1 MSWVQYQRESAFTGM
16 GHASIYL
23 GHLLLRMGHAHAS
36 EITTMRCGP
45 QLARTQTM
53 HRRSPPRRRQRR
65 RQQIRRCPHAVRWTA
80 QSSTEAGGALRAGY
94 ARALG
99 RQWPS
104 LGGEDTGRGPVR
116 PGDAVAARRRVARS
130 AACER
135 RPLLPLAGMH
145 GAQLPQC
152 CVGESSSREG
162 SQERNDGEHVCIARS
177 SRDARTEYCTF
188 ESICAGS
195 GVPFHC
201 LHMRE
206 VNRTRVTVLRAP
218 CS

>member
-1 MSWVQYQRESAFTGM
+1 M
-16 GHASIYL
+16 GHNSLAHRPCIATR
-23 GHLLLRMGHAHAS
+23 HHAGGNGAGS
-36 EITTMRCGP
+36 
-45 QLARTQTM
+45 
-53 HRRSPPRRRQRR
+53 RSV
-65 RQQIRRCPHAVRWTA
+65 AVLMQCA
-80 QSSTEAGGALRAGY
+80 GQPISSTEAGGALRAGY

-99 RQWPS
+99 RQGPS
-104 LGGEDTGRGPVR
+104 LGGEDTGRGPLR
-116 PGDAVAARRRVARS
+116 PGDANAAQRRVARS

-206 VNRTRVTVLRAP
+206 VSRTRVTVLRAP